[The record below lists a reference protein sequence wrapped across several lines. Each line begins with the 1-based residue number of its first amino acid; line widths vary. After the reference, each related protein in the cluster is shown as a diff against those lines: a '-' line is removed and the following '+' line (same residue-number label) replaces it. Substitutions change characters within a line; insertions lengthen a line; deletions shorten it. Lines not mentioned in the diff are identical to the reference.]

1 MDRGISGRLV
11 AEIRLGS
18 GSVPVVGFVECLP
31 DLLTVLG
38 DVRLRGHDAAIVA
51 RFELRA
57 GVAAVSVA
65 GWSYFLG
72 WNIAPGKALPGLRI
86 GSAHAVITF
95 CFVLVGAFMC

>member
-18 GSVPVVGFVECLP
+18 GSVSVVGLIEGLS
-31 DLLTVLG
+31 DLLSVLSNVCLCG
-38 DVRLRGHDAAIVA
+38 HNAAFVAWLVLRT
-51 RFELRA
+51 
-57 GVAAVSVA
+57 VAANGKA
-65 GWSYFLG
+65 GRLFFLG
-72 WNIAPGKALPGLRI
+72 GDIAPGKALPGLRI